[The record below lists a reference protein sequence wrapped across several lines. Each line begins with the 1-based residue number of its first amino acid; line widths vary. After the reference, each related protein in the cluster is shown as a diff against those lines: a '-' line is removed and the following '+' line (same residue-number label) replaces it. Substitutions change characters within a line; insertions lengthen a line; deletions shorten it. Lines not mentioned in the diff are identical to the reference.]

1 MTLPDVYCR
10 VNRARGMEV
19 RDMHACG
26 WTCMRA
32 SGCAHVLHV
41 AVLRCFPR
49 PKSIVLMF
57 WFSYLNNKYYVD
69 YRYAVFFFNGACRG
83 KVEITIS

>member
-19 RDMHACG
+19 RDVHACMRVDVHACTRV
-26 WTCMRA
+26 TCRSA
-32 SGCAHVLHV
+32 SMFSTSKKYCTNVLAFLISTIICRLPV
-41 AVLRCFPR
+41 CRV
-49 PKSIVLMF
+49 
-57 WFSYLNNKYYVD
+57 
-69 YRYAVFFFNGACRG
+69 FFNGACRG